1 MAGLSL
7 SLQNP
12 YRKSENPDLSLAK
25 EENKLI
31 QDEIKARKIEIKAG
45 TKQEKDLIPY
55 LNKKETR
62 IYLFLI
68 IDRTHMVKIK
78 TEYAIYPIHWD
89 FGKQQV
95 KRTMIGHL
103 EINERLKQM
112 KETALKQYSRI
123 IAESPG
129 LSFAEFFDR
138 LTKAMSN
145 DLPIPGKSEN
155 RFFAIFNEF
164 IEDKK
169 TTQTHRTIQK
179 YETVKKSLTE
189 FSNKHYKYGLNFA
202 DLDLN
207 FLDKYLR
214 HLRTQPARGRQ
225 KNRPDGQ
232 QIGLLNDTIEKYIAT
247 IRTFVGWS
255 QKRIKHSIMLPA
267 DFRISRNTDID
278 VVALNPDELKALYTH
293 DFSNDERLDHVR
305 DLFCFAAF
313 TGQRWSDVEAFNP
326 SDVSGDCWKFRSFK
340 TKKDIKIYFVGF
352 AAPALDILK
361 KYNFK
366 LPEISQQKFNDYI
379 KLAAEDAEINSP
391 VKSIRPLGN
400 REVTREAPKHKFLS
414 SHSARRTC
422 VSILLN
428 YEHLPLPIVM
438 QITGHTKLE
447 VLQKY
452 IFKDREA
459 YKTAMQQ
466 TQSYKP

>member
-7 SLQNP
+7 SLQDP
-12 YRKSENPDLSLAK
+12 YKKSENPDPIQTK
-25 EENKLI
+25 IENKLI
-31 QDEIKARKIEIKAG
+31 QEEIKARKQEIKNG
-45 TKQEKDLIPY
+45 SKQEKDLIPY

-68 IDRTHMVKIK
+68 IDRAHMVKIK

-89 FGKQQV
+89 FKKQEV
-95 KRTMIGHL
+95 KRSMTGHL

-112 KETALKQYSRI
+112 KEKALQQYTRI
-123 IAESPG
+123 NSENPG
-129 LSFAEFFDR
+129 ISFDEFSDR
-138 LTKAMSN
+138 FRKAISN
-145 DLPIPGKSEN
+145 NIPIPGKSEN
-155 RFFAIFNEF
+155 RFFAIFDEF

-169 TTQTHRTIQK
+169 TTQTNRTVQK
-179 YETVKKSLTE
+179 YETVKKNLTE
-189 FSNKHYKYGLNFA
+189 FSNQYYKYGLNFA
-202 DLDLN
+202 DLDLK

-225 KNRPDGQ
+225 KNRPDEQ
-232 QIGLLNDTIEKYIAT
+232 QTGLLNDTIEKYIAT
-247 IRTFVGWS
+247 IRAFVSWS
-255 QKRIKHSIMLPA
+255 QKRGDHSIKLA
-267 DFRISRNTDID
+267 DDFRISRNADID

-293 DFSNDERLDHVR
+293 DFSNDERLDRVR

-340 TKKDIKIYFVGF
+340 TKKDIEIYFVGF

-400 REVTREAPKHKFLS
+400 REVIKEAPKHKFLS

-452 IFKDREA
+452 IFKDKTA
-459 YKTAMQQ
+459 YKSAMEQ
-466 TQSYKP
+466 TKNYNL

>member
-12 YRKSENPDLSLAK
+12 YRKSENPDPIHAK
-25 EENKLI
+25 IENKEI
-31 QDEIKARKIEIKAG
+31 QEEIKARKQEIKAG
-45 TKQEKDLIPY
+45 TKQEKDIVPY

-68 IDRTHMVKIK
+68 IDRAHMVKIK
-78 TEYAIYPIHWD
+78 SEYAIYPIHWD

-95 KRTMIGHL
+95 KRTMTGHL

-112 KETALKQYSRI
+112 KEKALQQYTRI
-123 IAESPG
+123 NSENPG
-129 LSFAEFFDR
+129 ISFNEFSDR
-138 LTKAMSN
+138 LTKALSN

-155 RFFAIFNEF
+155 RFFSIFDEF

-189 FSNKHYKYGLNFA
+189 FSNKHFKYGLNFA
-202 DLDLN
+202 DLDLK
-207 FLDKYLR
+207 FIDKYLR

-225 KNRPDGQ
+225 KNRPDEQ
-232 QIGLLNDTIEKYIAT
+232 QTGLLNDTIEKYIAT
-247 IRTFVGWS
+247 IRAFVSWS
-255 QKRIKHSIMLPA
+255 YDRRAHSIKL
-267 DFRISRNTDID
+267 DDKFRISRNKDIQ
-278 VVALNPDELKALYTH
+278 VVALTPDELKALYTH
-293 DFSNDERLDHVR
+293 NFSDNERFDKVR

-313 TGQRWSDVEAFNP
+313 TGQRFSDVEAFKAA
-326 SDVSGDCWKFRSFK
+326 DVSGDSWKFRSFK
-340 TKKDIKIYFVGF
+340 TKKDIEIYFVGF

-379 KLAAEDAEINSP
+379 KLAAEAAEINSP

-400 REVTREAPKHKFLS
+400 REVIKEAPKHKFLS

-452 IFKDREA
+452 IFKDKQA
-459 YKTAMQQ
+459 YKSAMEQ
-466 TQSYKP
+466 TQSYNL